1 MNAKTDQGEGGKAA
15 FRKYLEDHGVIRQL
29 TRVLVGLYET
39 PERPLIALDYIK
51 RHLGAPTGYWHPS
64 HQRGQIFPLYSSQ
77 DRCVYYLPT
86 LCIRIGVEVDA
97 LRSEVQNLTRENAA
111 LKSKVESL
119 QQEVE
124 LLQRELAD

>member
-1 MNAKTDQGEGGKAA
+1 MSAKTEQADGGKAA

-39 PERPLIALDYIK
+39 PERPLNALDYIK
-51 RHLGAPTGYWHPS
+51 RHLGAPT
-64 HQRGQIFPLYSSQ
+64 
-77 DRCVYYLPT
+77 
-86 LCIRIGVEVDA
+86 GVEVDA